1 MRADNLFLSQVL
13 SFYQNFRITFC
24 LTDKTLNDLASLY
37 A

>member
-13 SFYQNFRITFC
+13 SFYQNFRFTFC
-24 LTDKTLNDLASLY
+24 LTDKTLNDLAALY